1 MDQNEKDLLDVI
13 DKIAD
18 WRGEKISYEP
28 VIGGIT
34 NPNWKVTVG
43 EKSYFVKVPGKG
55 TEAFIDRN
63 NAHTANVM
71 AAELGIGVPISH
83 YLEDVHVEVF
93 PYLEDYR
100 RLNFGDVYNEKIFY
114 KIIDTVR
121 KFHQYK
127 VRPLPLTQTPFEQT
141 YNFIRLAKELKCYLP
156 PEIDRME
163 WLAKKIEESIM
174 AAGIELVP
182 THNDFWTAN
191 YMYNEKTGDMKL
203 IDYEYACMSD
213 ESWDFSDISGG
224 NYFTE
229 AMDVEWIR
237 YYYGQHD
244 EKKLAR
250 MKLYKILKEIGW
262 TMWCVIQA
270 KQSSVQNYDYF
281 EWFGTKITRLRLFW
295 SDPRLD
301 YWLNLLKGG
310 SIF

>member
-1 MDQNEKDLLDVI
+1 MDQNEIDLLDAIQRI
-13 DKIAD
+13 DD
-18 WRGEKISYEP
+18 WRQQKISYEP
-28 VIGGIT
+28 VTGGIT
-34 NPNWKVTVG
+34 NPNWKVKVG
-43 EKSYFVKVPGKG
+43 DKSYFVKIPGKG
-55 TEAFIDRN
+55 TEAFIDRD
-63 NAHTANVM
+63 NAHTANLI
-71 AAELGIGVPISH
+71 ADDLGIGPPIC
-83 YLEDVHVEVF
+83 YTIDDTHVEVF
-93 PYLEDYR
+93 QFLEGYR
-100 RLNFGDVYNEKIFY
+100 TLRFGDVFKAEIFY

-127 VRPLPLTQTPFEQT
+127 SRPLPLTQTPFEQT
-141 YNFIRLAKELKCYLP
+141 YNFIRMAKEMNCYLP

-163 WLAKKIEESIM
+163 WLAGKIEEAIM
-174 AAGIELVP
+174 AAGIDLVP

-191 YMYNEKTGDMKL
+191 FMYNETTGDLKL

-213 ESWDFSDISGG
+213 VGWDFSDISGT

-229 AMDVEWIR
+229 AMDIEWIR

-281 EWFGTKITRLRLFW
+281 EWFGTKMTRLRLFW
-295 SDPRLD
+295 NDPRLD

-310 SIF
+310 PIF